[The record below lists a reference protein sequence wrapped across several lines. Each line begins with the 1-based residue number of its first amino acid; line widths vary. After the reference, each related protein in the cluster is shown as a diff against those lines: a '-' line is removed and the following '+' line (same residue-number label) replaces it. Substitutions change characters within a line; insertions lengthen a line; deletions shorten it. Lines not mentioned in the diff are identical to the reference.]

1 MMHSKNFIAV
11 PPGATIKEQLSD
23 RGLTQK
29 EFARRMDMSEKHIS
43 HLINGDVELT
53 PQVALRLEYVLG
65 LPASF
70 WNNLEAKYQEQKVR
84 VKEELEIEQDAE
96 MCKKFPYTK
105 MSNLGWVA
113 KTRIEN
119 ERVYALRAFFEV
131 ANLGVLKELQIP
143 GIAYRVIADKENN
156 DYALA
161 AWAQKAKLEAR
172 KISTLPINIEKLK
185 KSIDPIRKM
194 TVDSPDEFCEKL
206 QEILS
211 QCGVAIVFLPHIGG
225 SFLHGA
231 SFLDGKHI
239 VVGLTVRGKDADRFW
254 FSLFHEL
261 FHIIDGHINNKHT
274 TDEQERQADIF
285 AQDTLIPPADFL
297 SFVDKHNFSKSS
309 VISFARFISIDPG
322 IVVGRLQ
329 KEHYVP
335 YSNLNQLKTKYSIS

>member
-11 PPGATIKEQLSD
+11 PPGATIKEQLLD

-53 PQVALRLEYVLG
+53 PQVALRLEFVLG

-96 MCKKFPYTK
+96 MCKKFPYAK
-105 MSNLGWVA
+105 MSNLGWVP

-119 ERVYALRAFFEV
+119 ERIYALRTFFEV

-172 KISTLPINIEKLK
+172 KISTSPINIEKLK
-185 KSIDPIRKM
+185 KSIEPIRKM
-194 TVDSPDEFCEKL
+194 TLDPPNEFCEKL
-206 QEILS
+206 QKILS

-225 SFLHGA
+225 SFLHGT

-261 FHIIDGHINNKHT
+261 FHIIDGHINSNQT
-274 TDEQERQADIF
+274 TDEQERQADAF
-285 AQDTLIPPADFL
+285 AQDTLISPADFL
-297 SFVDKHNFSKSS
+297 SFVDKHNFSKKSI
-309 VISFARFISIDPG
+309 ISFANSINIDPG

-329 KEHYVP
+329 KEHYIP
-335 YSNLNQLKTKYSIS
+335 YSNLNQLKSKYGIS